1 MTPDKISGD
10 AIFIKL
16 GWLEISAIGQVGIAA
31 TVVLVVLYIGT
42 RIFMKLRK
50 S

>member
-16 GWLEISAIGQVGIAA
+16 GWLEVSAIGRFGIA
-31 TVVLVVLYIGT
+31 VVAVLLLVYFGT
-42 RIFMKLRK
+42 RLILRLRK
-50 S
+50 G